1 MQGSLQEEKQL
12 GVRVSMSAARRDRM
26 AVRWFRRRFAA
37 AGFLLIA
44 MIVMIAI
51 PVSKSKAGPNETPIP
66 HLGLILP
73 LIITAGAPS
82 FTLRCEGRFFQVGA
96 VIEVDGVALPNTTL
110 IKLGAGD
117 LSHTAYA
124 DVDASVVA
132 SPGSHTVDVLNPDGN
147 RTHQLVLTVLA
158 PDPTLFI
165 RLAENTVQADP
176 GSQFPLNV
184 TGQGFEENSAAL
196 IWGRPVVGTIFNNP
210 GFLTVLLP
218 EKDLG
223 QQARIPIMVE
233 NAGHFSNTEIFNV
246 SVVPPKVSSVAPDTV
261 TVGNAGVPVI
271 VTAKNLL
278 SSAQLVVNGQV
289 LDTTVQLGATGTDSL
304 AATIPPS
311 FFATPS
317 ELVLRAQ
324 QSNVESNT
332 VVLDVTPNDGPYIY
346 AIAPIVETAG
356 LTRKATIHNIR
367 IFGANF
373 VQGSRGLLDGQS
385 PLFKLKRQSK
395 HTLISTQKAG
405 FFAAPGTHTFQVVSP
420 NGQTSNTVTFT
431 IVPDVTTTT
440 ISSGINGR
448 VGFDKGCVTGDQVTW
463 EGPRRLALGPDGL
476 LYVND
481 QLSSAIR
488 TLNLSTGEVCT
499 VAGIGLLGYADS
511 GNPRNFPPSFSNPNG
526 ILIGPDGTLYI
537 TENGN
542 NVIRTIQGATSSS
555 PNVQTYVGSWI
566 DMSNT
571 KNEDTYHSTKI
582 GLEGFLDGPATQ
594 ALMSLPD
601 DIVMGPDGTIY
612 FADAGNAAIREIV
625 QTPNG
630 PSVVTISGNGFPA
643 FFDGIGEQG
652 ALNIPTGICLDPTGT
667 FLYIADFG
675 SDVIR
680 KLDLRTD
687 ALTTY
692 AGSSNQAFL
701 DGPAMV
707 AEFNSPIG
715 IACDTD
721 GSLYVSDYGDSRIR
735 KIDPQGNVYTIAG
748 AGTRGSNDGTGVE
761 ARFARPTG
769 LCLDAVNRILYVA
782 DFNNAAIRAIQLAN

>member
-1 MQGSLQEEKQL
+1 
-12 GVRVSMSAARRDRM
+12 M
-26 AVRWFRRRFAA
+26 AVRWFRRRLAA

-51 PVSKSKAGPNETPIP
+51 PLSKTKAVSTETPVP
-66 HLGLILP
+66 HLGLIFP

-82 FTLRCEGRFFQVGA
+82 FTLRCRGRFFQVGA
-96 VIEVDGVALPNTTL
+96 VIEVDGIALPNTTL
-110 IKLGAGD
+110 IKLGSGD
-117 LSHTAYA
+117 LSHIAYA

-147 RTHQLVLTVLA
+147 RSHQLVLTVVA

-165 RLAENTVQADP
+165 RLAQNTVQADP
-176 GSQFPLNV
+176 GGLFELNV
-184 TGQGFEENSAAL
+184 TGQGFEQNSAAL
-196 IWGRPVVGTIFNNP
+196 IWGRPVVATIFNNP
-210 GFLTVLLP
+210 GFLTVVLP

-223 QQARIPIMVE
+223 QPARIPIMVE

-246 SVVPPKVSSVAPDTV
+246 SVIPPKLSSVAPDTV
-261 TVGNAGVPVI
+261 TVGNIGVPVI
-271 VTAKNLL
+271 VQAKNLL
-278 SSAQLVVNGQV
+278 PSAQLVVNGQV
-289 LDTTVQLGATGTDSL
+289 LASTVQLGATGTDSL

-317 ELVLRAQ
+317 ELVIRAEQ
-324 QSNVESNT
+324 NDIESDT
-332 VVLDVTPNDGPYIY
+332 VVLDVTPNGAPYIY
-346 AIAPIVETAG
+346 AIAPVEETAG
-356 LTRKATIHNIR
+356 LQRKVAKHNIR

-385 PLFKLKRQSK
+385 PLFKLKRESK
-395 HTLISTQKAG
+395 FTLISTQKAG
-405 FFAAPGTHTFQVVSP
+405 FFAAPGTHTLQVVSP
-420 NGQTSNTVTFT
+420 DGQTSNTVTFT
-431 IVPDVTTTT
+431 TVPDATTTT
-440 ISSGINGR
+440 ISSGTNGR
-448 VGFDKGCVTGDQVTW
+448 VGFDEGCVTGKDITW
-463 EGPRRLALGPDGL
+463 EGPRRLTLGPDGL

-481 QLSSAIR
+481 QLSSSVR

-499 VAGIGLLGYADS
+499 VAGLGVLGYADT

-526 ILIGPDGTLYI
+526 ILIGPDGTLYV

-542 NVIRTIQGATSSS
+542 NVIRMIQGATTSS
-555 PNVQTYVGSWI
+555 PNVQTYIGSWI

-571 KNEDTYHSTKI
+571 KNETLFHSTKI

-601 DIVMGPDGTIY
+601 DIVMGADGTIY
-612 FADAGNAAIREIV
+612 FADAGNSAIRKIV

-675 SDVIR
+675 TDVIR
-680 KLDLRTD
+680 KLDLRTN

-692 AGSSNQAFL
+692 AGTSDQGFL

-707 AEFNSPIG
+707 AMFDSPIG

-721 GSLYVSDYGDSRIR
+721 GSLYVSDFGDSRIR
-735 KIDPQGNVYTIAG
+735 KIDPQGNVFTIAG
-748 AGTRGSNDGTGVE
+748 GGTRGFNDGTGVE

-769 LCLDAVNRILYVA
+769 LSLDTVNRILYVA
-782 DFNNAAIRAIQLAN
+782 DFNNAAIRAIQLPN